1 MRYLKYS
8 VLVLALSAAPAAFA
22 AGTLPAIPLE
32 STTVTMYYKQ
42 TVYDLADK
50 KLGDID
56 DVLIDRSGKIT
67 GFIVGVGGF
76 VGVGEKDV
84 AVPFSAISVT
94 TKDGKHYLSMTESKE
109 SLTSAVGYKYDR
121 NLMTWVTAK

>member
-1 MRYLKYS
+1 MRYLKSS
-8 VLVLALSAAPAAFA
+8 VLILALAAASAAFA
-22 AGTLPAIPLE
+22 AGTLPVIPTD
-32 STTVTMYYKQ
+32 SVTVTMYYKQ
-42 TVYDLADK
+42 TVYDQADK
-50 KLGDID
+50 KLGDVD
-56 DVLIDRSGKIT
+56 DVLINRSGQIT

-121 NLMTWVTAK
+121 NLMTWVAAK